1 MLDLN
6 DVKLVQPRER
16 FDLDEIVH
24 RLRAAAETWV
34 PRHFPNGR
42 REGDEWRLAN
52 IRGDAPRKNGSCVIA
67 LKGPH
72 AGDWYDHDGGSGGGP
87 LSTLENATGL
97 SGREL
102 FAHAAE
108 EVGWASAAPARR
120 EPPPSS
126 KEKDSQREIA
136 IILSRASSI
145 AGTLAETYLRSRG
158 LAVPQCDDLLFHPDL
173 AHWET
178 KAGWPALIGVVRDCK
193 NEVVGLHRIYLR
205 PDGATKAEITH
216 PKKMLGKVSGG
227 AARLAAIRDDGRLGL
242 CEGIETGLAV
252 MTAAPDLP
260 VWATLS
266 TSHLEQVVLPPEAR
280 EVIILADNDS
290 SGAGLRAAETIAR
303 KLKAEGRKAAICQ
316 PPRADTDFNDLLM
329 SDGPGAV
336 ADLVRAALVDLAERE
351 AEEPVMGRHLPFG
364 FALPSPPLPN
374 LRADEGDLSR
384 AGNKAWSLLL
394 ASNRRPWLFRAGGV
408 PSWIVP
414 DDEGRP
420 MAAALGEE
428 RLRYML
434 ARLANWRRIGRSN
447 EFVPAAPPTGLVK
460 SLLATPDPAL
470 PVLAGIVATPVF
482 GRNGSLLTEPGY
494 HAEAK
499 LLYHPEPGFQLPS
512 IPGRPKKDDIAQA
525 SALIL
530 DDLLGDFPFV
540 SDSERAHAVALLLLG
555 FVRAMIDGPTPL
567 HLIEKPEAG
576 TGAGLMIDIIA
587 TIVTGRAV
595 SVMTASDND
604 EEWRKRITAK
614 LRQMPAM
621 AVIDNI
627 NSEIDS
633 AALAAALT
641 APFWEDRILGV
652 SEIVRIPI
660 RCVWV
665 ATGNN
670 PQFSREIARR
680 IVRIRLDAKRDRPWL
695 RSGFRHPDLMS
706 WVRANRPRL
715 VAACLLLGTAWIA
728 AGKPAGVKNI
738 GSFEAWSRIIGGIL
752 DVAGVDGFLGNLDEL
767 MAASD
772 AEGAIWRGLVAAWW
786 DRFGTAEVGT
796 SDLYE
801 LALSSEPPLPLGAG
815 GDRSQR
821 TRLGKAVGKM
831 RDRVFDL
838 EGRSV
843 RIVTAGLLHNSQRW
857 TLQLQEGSAPDAAA
871 CGDIGMSP
879 ANVPTNVP
887 TKRSSDINGFGD
899 VGDVGDVFPTPAY
912 TRARTRAHEEE
923 GGEKRPQRPQCPQ
936 EPSDRLENSGGR
948 CGGHSGEAAQRPPAP
963 DWLKEVL

>member
-1 MLDLN
+1 
-6 DVKLVQPRER
+6 
-16 FDLDEIVH
+16 
-24 RLRAAAETWV
+24 
-34 PRHFPNGR
+34 
-42 REGDEWRLAN
+42 
-52 IRGDAPRKNGSCVIA
+52 
-67 LKGPH
+67 
-72 AGDWYDHDGGSGGGP
+72 
-87 LSTLENATGL
+87 
-97 SGREL
+97 
-102 FAHAAE
+102 
-108 EVGWASAAPARR
+108 
-120 EPPPSS
+120 
-126 KEKDSQREIA
+126 
-136 IILSRASSI
+136 
-145 AGTLAETYLRSRG
+145 
-158 LAVPQCDDLLFHPDL
+158 
-173 AHWET
+173 
-178 KAGWPALIGVVRDCK
+178 
-193 NEVVGLHRIYLR
+193 
-205 PDGATKAEITH
+205 
-216 PKKMLGKVSGG
+216 
-227 AARLAAIRDDGRLGL
+227 
-242 CEGIETGLAV
+242 
-252 MTAAPDLP
+252 
-260 VWATLS
+260 
-266 TSHLEQVVLPPEAR
+266 VVLPPEAR
-280 EVIILADNDS
+280 EVLILADNDS

-303 KLKAEGRKAAICQ
+303 KLNAEGRKAAICQ
-316 PPRADTDFNDLLM
+316 PPQADSDFNDLLM
-329 SDGPGAV
+329 SDGPAAV
-336 ADLVRAALVDLAERE
+336 ADLVRAALVGLAERE
-351 AEEPVMGRHLPFG
+351 TEEPVMGRHLPFG

-384 AGNKAWSLLL
+384 AGDQAWSLLL

-434 ARLANWRRIGRSN
+434 ARLAHWRRIGRSN

-482 GRNGSLLTEPGY
+482 GRNGALLTEPGY

-499 LLYHPEPGFQLPS
+499 LLYHPEPGFRLPP
-512 IPGRPKKDDIAQA
+512 IPAMPTEEDVAQA
-525 SALIL
+525 KALIL
-530 DDLLGDFPFV
+530 DDLFGDFPFV

-587 TIVTGRAV
+587 AIVTGRPV

-627 NSEIDS
+627 NNEIDS
-633 AALAAALT
+633 AALPAALT

-660 RCVWV
+660 RCVWI

-695 RSGFRHPDLMS
+695 RSGFRHPDLMG

-715 VAACLLLGTAWIA
+715 VRQ
-728 AGKPAGVKNI
+728 AGGREEYRQLRSLVAHHGRH
-738 GSFEAWSRIIGGIL
+738 SRCRRHPRLPRQSRRPDGGKRCRGR
-752 DVAGVDGFLGNLDEL
+752 DVA
-767 MAASD
+767 
-772 AEGAIWRGLVAAWW
+772 WLVTAWW
-786 DRFGTAEVGT
+786 DRFGTAEVGV
-796 SDLYE
+796 SDVYE
-801 LALSSEPPLPLGAG
+801 IAISCEPPLALGSG
-815 GDRSQR
+815 NDRSQR
-821 TRLGKAVGKM
+821 TRLGKALGKL

-843 RIVTAGLLHNSQRW
+843 RIATAGVLHKSQRW
-857 TLQLQEGSAPDAAA
+857 TLLLQEGSAPDPATR
-871 CGDIGMSP
+871 GDVGASP

-887 TKRSSDINGFGD
+887 IKKHAISTGLGTLGTLGMFSLPARMCARARARVKKKGAKNVPNVPNVPKRLQITWKIPGD
-899 VGDVGDVFPTPAY
+899 VAGDIPAKPRNVPT
-912 TRARTRAHEEE
+912 
-923 GGEKRPQRPQCPQ
+923 CPT
-936 EPSDRLENSGGR
+936 G
-948 CGGHSGEAAQRPPAP
+948 
-963 DWLKEVL
+963 

>member
-1 MLDLN
+1 MIDFN
-6 DVKLVQPRER
+6 DTAPARSVER
-16 FDLDEIVH
+16 FDLDEIVR
-24 RLRAAAETWV
+24 RLRDTAHLWV
-34 PRHFPNGR
+34 PQHFPNGR

-72 AGDWYDHDGGSGGGP
+72 AGDWYDHDGGAGGGP
-87 LSTLENATGL
+87 LSALENRTLLANRDL
-97 SGREL
+97 Y
-102 FAHAAE
+102 AYAADV
-108 EVGWASAAPARR
+108 VGWTAAAPARR
-120 EPPPSS
+120 DPPPVS

-136 IILSRASSI
+136 IILSRASPI
-145 AGTLAETYLRSRG
+145 AGTLAEIYLRSRG

-178 KAGWPALIGVVRDCK
+178 KAGWPALIGVVRSCK
-193 NEVVGLHRIYLR
+193 NEILALHRIYLR
-205 PDGATKAEITH
+205 PDGAAKADIPN

-227 AARLAAIRDDGRLGL
+227 AVHLASTGDDGWLGL

-252 MTAAPDLP
+252 MTAVNELP
-260 VWATLS
+260 VWAALS
-266 TSHLEQVVLPPEAR
+266 TSHLEQALVPPEAR
-280 EVIILADNDS
+280 EILILADNDS
-290 SGAGLRAAETIAR
+290 SGAGLRAGETAAR
-303 KLKAEGRKAAICQ
+303 KLKAEGRRVAICQ
-316 PPRADTDFNDLLM
+316 PPAPDTDFNDLLM
-329 SDGPGAV
+329 SEGPGAV
-336 ADLVRAALVDLAERE
+336 ADLVRAALAGMAERE
-351 AEEPVMGRHLPFG
+351 TEEPVMGRHLPFG
-364 FALPSPPLPN
+364 FALPSPPLPS

-384 AGNKAWSLLL
+384 AGDQAWSLLL

-420 MAAALGEE
+420 MAAALSEE

-434 ARLANWRRIGRSN
+434 ARLANWRRISRNN
-447 EFVPAAPPTGLVK
+447 ELVPAAPPTGSVK

-470 PVLAGIVATPVF
+470 PVLAGIVNTPVF
-482 GRNGSLLTEPGY
+482 GRNGTLLTEPGY

-512 IPGRPKKDDIAQA
+512 IPERPTEQDIARA
-525 SALIL
+525 TALIL
-530 DDLLGDFPFV
+530 DDLLGEFPFV
-540 SDSERAHAVALLLLG
+540 SEAERAHAVALLLLG
-555 FVRAMIDGPTPL
+555 FVRAMVDGPTPL

-587 TIVTGRAV
+587 TIVTGRPVA
-595 SVMTASDND
+595 VMTDSDND

-614 LRQMPAM
+614 LRQMPVM

-627 NSEIDS
+627 NNEINS

-641 APFWEDRILGV
+641 APYWEDRILGV

-695 RSGFRHPDLMS
+695 RSSFRHPDLMG
-706 WVRANRPRL
+706 WVKANRPRL

-728 AGKPAGVKNI
+728 AGKPVGAKSI
-738 GSFEAWSRIIGGIL
+738 GSFEAWSRIMGGIL
-752 DVAGVDGFLGNLDEL
+752 DVAGVAGFLGNLDEL

-772 AEGAIWRGLVAAWW
+772 AEGAMWRGLVAAWW
-786 DRFGTAEVGT
+786 DRFGTAEVGVT
-796 SDLYE
+796 DVYE
-801 LALSSEPPLPLGAG
+801 IAIACEPPLSLGSG
-815 GDRSQR
+815 NDRSQR
-821 TRLGKAVGKM
+821 TRLGKALGKL

-843 RIVTAGLLHNSQRW
+843 RIATAGVLHKSQRW
-857 TLQLQEGSAPDAAA
+857 ALLLQDGSASETAFG
-871 CGDIGMSP
+871 GDVGASA

-887 TKRSSDINGFGD
+887 TKRSRDINGFGD
-899 VGDVGDVFPTPAY
+899 VGDVGDVFLTSAHVRMR
-912 TRARTRAHEEE
+912 TRARDEE
-923 GGEKRPQRPQCPQ
+923 GGEKRPQRPQCVTGANF
-936 EPSDRLENSGGR
+936 RASGGVK
-948 CGGHSGEAAQRPPAP
+948 GS
-963 DWLKEVL
+963 KI